1 MKKINI
7 PIILNVAALIFIM
20 ATFYW
25 GFEQLFMTRLVLI
38 FFALVCL
45 LFEIKKDNISRNKM
59 LFIIFSVVSLIAIVI
74 SILADNSSLNH
85 AINNTDYL
93 IPLFMYVLIVIMYKE
108 LYTESG

>member
-25 GFEQLFMTRLVLI
+25 AFEQLFMTRLVLI

-45 LFEIKKDNISRNKM
+45 LF
-59 LFIIFSVVSLIAIVI
+59 
-74 SILADNSSLNH
+74 
-85 AINNTDYL
+85 
-93 IPLFMYVLIVIMYKE
+93 
-108 LYTESG
+108 